1 MYGALKFS
9 DLVTK
14 PNPIINTYFKDDGMT
29 GTFLNLNERNFRIAF
44 TVESFLSPIKQK
56 NDPRYVKYLVRLNG
70 KRNGQP
76 YQKVLQHHTCTD
88 EEFDAF
94 FPIKAQ
100 NSNQYQAIRE
110 NPDRGMVCLD
120 WNDNDPYELIGYEFD
135 DETTYIDIIL
145 VPCNYVHTLGDY
157 RGDSVSPECI
167 GDQEQ

>member
-1 MYGALKFS
+1 MTVFMYGALKFS

-76 YQKVLQHHTCTD
+76 YQKVLKHHTCTD

-94 FPIKAQ
+94 FPIKA
-100 NSNQYQAIRE
+100 
-110 NPDRGMVCLD
+110 
-120 WNDNDPYELIGYEFD
+120 
-135 DETTYIDIIL
+135 
-145 VPCNYVHTLGDY
+145 
-157 RGDSVSPECI
+157 
-167 GDQEQ
+167 